1 MEQSMSSGENRQRLD
16 KWLWHA
22 RIVKTRTGAAQLVT
36 QGHVRVNTKRVEQAA
51 KPVGAGDVLTV
62 AFHNRVVVLEIL
74 GCADRRGPYA
84 EASKLYRL
92 IEGRMG
98 PGVEAPGSQD

>member
-1 MEQSMSSGENRQRLD
+1 MILGENRQRLD

-22 RIVKTRTGAAQLVT
+22 RIVKTRTGAADFII
-36 QGHVRVNTKRVEQAA
+36 QGHVRVNSKRVEQAA
-51 KPVGAGDVLTV
+51 KPVGAGDILTI
-62 AFHNRVVVLEIL
+62 AFHNRVVVLEVL
-74 GCADRRGPYA
+74 ACADRRGPYA

-98 PGVEAPGSQD
+98 PGLETPESPD

>member
-1 MEQSMSSGENRQRLD
+1 MILGENRQRLD

-22 RIVKTRTGAAQLVT
+22 RIVKTRTGAAQLVN
-36 QGHVRVNTKRVEQAA
+36 QGHVRVNSKRIEQSA
-51 KPVGAGDVLTV
+51 KPVGAGDVLTIS
-62 AFHNRVVVLEIL
+62 FHNRVVVLEIL

-92 IEGRMG
+92 IEGRIG
-98 PGVEAPGSQD
+98 LGLETPESRD